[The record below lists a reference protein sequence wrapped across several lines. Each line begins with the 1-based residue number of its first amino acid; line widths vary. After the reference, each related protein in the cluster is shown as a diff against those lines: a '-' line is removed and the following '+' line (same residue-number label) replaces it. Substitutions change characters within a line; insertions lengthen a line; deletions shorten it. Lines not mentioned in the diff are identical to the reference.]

1 MNWRKKFIQGQGNE
15 VYLSR
20 RDLQDKGSGGGKAR
34 RRDMVRS
41 WSRSPWVC
49 TATFGI
55 CSSSPRRPE
64 PRSGRPSPSAALR
77 PGPAAARGGHAGRAG
92 TCLSK
97 QIVCAAPS
105 AEQLAAGA
113 RGRCAAGR
121 MLSKRRAADPNPRAG
136 GRAERRGHRARGA
149 SRLKSTQRLRRSR
162 PHMRRRRRTP
172 PARCKWWMGRARR
185 GRQSPPNATPY
196 PTRDAHQ
203 GREAQDYR
211 SRRPPRAGPARRC

>member
-1 MNWRKKFIQGQGNE
+1 
-15 VYLSR
+15 
-20 RDLQDKGSGGGKAR
+20 
-34 RRDMVRS
+34 MVRG

-55 CSSSPRRPE
+55 CSSSPRRPG

-77 PGPAAARGGHAGRAG
+77 PGPAAAWGGHAGRAR

-97 QIVCAAPS
+97 QIVSAAPS
-105 AEQLAAGA
+105 AQQLAAGA

-121 MLSKRRAADPNPRAG
+121 MLSERRAADPNPRAG

-149 SRLKSTQRLRRSR
+149 APLASTQRLRRSR

-172 PARCKWWMGRARR
+172 PARRKWRMSELGEAANPRPAPRRTPPGTRTKGGRLRTTGPSAHRGQGLRGVAR
-185 GRQSPPNATPY
+185 
-196 PTRDAHQ
+196 
-203 GREAQDYR
+203 
-211 SRRPPRAGPARRC
+211 